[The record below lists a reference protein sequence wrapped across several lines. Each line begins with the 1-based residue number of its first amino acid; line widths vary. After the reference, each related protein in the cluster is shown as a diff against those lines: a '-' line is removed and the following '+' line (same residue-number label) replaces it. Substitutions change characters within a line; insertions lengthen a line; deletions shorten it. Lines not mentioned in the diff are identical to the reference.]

1 MIVSEQET
9 GRNYNLTSAHNEL
22 SVGNLHPF
30 YWYNFKISAITIAEG
45 PFSELYSLQTL
56 EDGKCFNIVYRQLQ
70 IFNYMNTVTA
80 RSE

>member
-30 YWYNFKISAITIAEG
+30 YWYNFKVSAITIAEG

-56 EDGKCFNIVYRQLQ
+56 EDGKCFNIIYRHLQ
-70 IFNYMNTVTA
+70 IFNYRNTVTA